1 VDNQITT
8 LENSNSPLIQ
18 YPTQFTQNI
27 VPKPIHSHNDY
38 WRDVPLFTALSL
50 GVASV
55 EADVWLMNGTLF
67 VGHELAALTTARTF
81 ASLYIDPLVKIIEGQ
96 NPKDQFSTNQTGI
109 NGVFDMAGTVPLQL
123 LVDIKTDGVQA
134 LPFILAAMEPLRQK
148 GFLTTFA
155 NGNLTESVITVV
167 GTGNSPLEQVKAL
180 SPRDYFFDAPLTQLN
195 DTSLNTT
202 FDPTLSPLA
211 STDYGPAIGWSGIGN
226 ISETQRS
233 NILTLVE
240 MAHSVGIRARFWDTP
255 GWPIHARE
263 AIWQELLNDGSDWLN
278 ADDLEAA
285 SSF

>member
-1 VDNQITT
+1 
-8 LENSNSPLIQ
+8 
-18 YPTQFTQNI
+18 
-27 VPKPIHSHNDY
+27 
-38 WRDVPLFTALSL
+38 
-50 GVASV
+50 
-55 EADVWLMNGTLF
+55 
-67 VGHELAALTTARTF
+67 
-81 ASLYIDPLVKIIEGQ
+81 
-96 NPKDQFSTNQTGI
+96 
-109 NGVFDMAGTVPLQL
+109 
-123 LVDIKTDGVQA
+123 
-134 LPFILAAMEPLRQK
+134 MEPLRQK

-240 MAHSVGIRARFWDTP
+240 MAHSMGIRARFWDTP